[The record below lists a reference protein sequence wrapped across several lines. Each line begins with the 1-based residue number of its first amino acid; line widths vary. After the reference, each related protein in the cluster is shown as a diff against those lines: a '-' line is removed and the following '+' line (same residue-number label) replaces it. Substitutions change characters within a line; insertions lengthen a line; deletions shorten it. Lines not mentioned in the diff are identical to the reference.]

1 MPDTEVSVP
10 GGAQGQVPSLTEESP
25 TPELRT
31 EEMMVNMGPQHPSTH
46 GVLRAVV
53 TIDGERVV
61 DVDSDVGYLHRC
73 FEKISEKLT
82 YQQIIPY
89 TDRTDYLAGMTNELA
104 LVLTVEKALGLEVP
118 RRAQF
123 IRTVMSELQRIH
135 SHLIW
140 FGTFGLDLGATTP
153 FLYAFRDR
161 ETISD
166 LFEEVTGA
174 RMMYNYMRVGGVR
187 NDITAPWVKKV
198 RDFLKQFPAALREY
212 DDLLTGNPILKAR
225 TRGVGKIDAQT
236 AVAYGASG
244 PVLRASGVPYD
255 LRKHDPYLVYDE
267 MDFDVA
273 WASEGDVLARYQVRL
288 EEIRQSIRI
297 LEQALEGLPEG
308 EFLGKAP
315 RIVKLPPGHYY
326 GRVEGPRGEVGCYIV
341 SDGDRKPYR
350 LHWRAPSFVH
360 LQLLPAMAK
369 GHLMGD
375 MVAIIGSIDIVM
387 GEVDR

>member
-1 MPDTEVSVP
+1 LIED
-10 GGAQGQVPSLTEESP
+10 SP
-25 TPELRT
+25 TQDLRT

-187 NDITAPWVKKV
+187 NDITAPWVKRV

>member
-10 GGAQGQVPSLTEESP
+10 GGAQGQVPSLIEDSP
-25 TPELRT
+25 TQDLRT

-187 NDITAPWVKKV
+187 NDITAPWVKRV